1 MQSHPLHKGDREIK
15 NCYVSHAQNAVRLY
29 PYNRYKTQDSAVM
42 YLPLFQ
48 SAFVSDRRTSSR
60 CTIWKLRCHDGFE
73 LILVLH
79 HGIFFPLWVKMLKCN
94 LQLDVFLKVEMFQ
107 ELSSQVFDIPFA
119 LVRRNGY
126 LLVSLQVGNQYH
138 FHYGSGL
145 RNEEKSTG
153 WHHKSSSDKRAQV
166 SSESN
171 SGIATPITQHW

>member
-1 MQSHPLHKGDREIK
+1 MHKMQSGGW
-15 NCYVSHAQNAVRLY
+15 LY
-29 PYNRYKTQDSAVM
+29 PYNGYKTRDSAVT
-42 YLPLFQ
+42 YLQLCQ
-48 SAFVSDRRTSSR
+48 SAFIGDRRTSSQ
-60 CTIWKLRCHDGFE
+60 CTIWKSRRHDGFE

-79 HGIFFPLWVKMLKCN
+79 HGIFLEIDIFFPLWVKMLKCN

-138 FHYGSGL
+138 FRYGSGL

-153 WHHKSSSDKRAQV
+153 WHHKSSSDKCAQV